1 MPSLF
6 EKYRPS
12 CWDDVVGQDKAVS
25 RCRKLCQRGLG
36 GQAFWITGK
45 SGTGKTTIAKLL
57 AAEVCDPWSV
67 YEVDA
72 TELTKTRVKALE
84 GIIQNRSISGPGG
97 QAVIVNESH
106 AIPQGGIEQFLL
118 TLERIPQ
125 HALWIFTTTIAGQ
138 ADLFGENH
146 DAAPFVSRCIPIELS
161 QRGIAEPAAEL
172 VQRIAQ
178 AEGLD
183 GKPIDAYR
191 RLLNDCQGN
200 IRMALSRVESG
211 AMLD

>member
-12 CWDDVVGQDKAVS
+12 CWDDVVGQNKAVS
-25 RCRKLCQRGLG
+25 RCRKLVARGIG

-57 AAEVCDPWSV
+57 AREVCDPWSV

-72 TELTKTRVKALE
+72 TELTKARVKALE
-84 GIIQNRSISGPGG
+84 GNVATRSISGPGG
-97 QAVIVNESH
+97 QAVIVNEAH
-106 AIPQGGIEQFLL
+106 AIPQSGIEQFLL

-125 HALWIFTTTIAGQ
+125 HVVWVFTTTIAGQ
-138 ADLFGENH
+138 DNLFGETH
-146 DAAPFVSRCIPIELS
+146 DAMPFMSRCIPIELS
-161 QRGIAEPAAEL
+161 QRGIAEPAAAL
-172 VQRIAQ
+172 VKKIAES
-178 AEGLD
+178 EGLD
-183 GKPIDAYR
+183 GKPIANYV